1 MMNGME
7 KSDFDEDKFGPK
19 EGGNLVAAFD
29 AFPKSK
35 PQYIQRTSGGGK
47 WTVAVSIISLILI
60 WGELGRWWRGAESH
74 NFEVEAGVSRQ
85 MQINLDVVVKM
96 NCDDLHVNVQDA
108 SGDRIMAAKKLRFDK
123 TLWGQ
128 WADNKGVHKLGR
140 DAQGRVVT
148 GDGYNEPK
156 YDYEEEGFGEEH
168 VHDIVALGKKRAKW
182 AKTPRFRGNADSC
195 RIYGSLDLNKVQG
208 DFHITARGHGYMGHG
223 EHLDHSKFNFSHI
236 VSELSYGPFYPSLVN
251 PLDGTVNTAET
262 NFHKFQYYLSVV
274 PTVYSVNSK
283 SILTNQYAVTEQSK
297 AVDERWIPG
306 IFVKYDIEPILLT
319 VHESRDGI
327 ISLLVKII
335 NIISGVLVA
344 GHWGFT
350 ISDWIHEVIGRRRRS
365 NGGTGFLGTKEGYDQ

>member
-7 KSDFDEDKFGPK
+7 KSDYDEDRFGPK
-19 EGGNLVAAFD
+19 EGSLVSAFD

-47 WTVAVSIISLILI
+47 WTVAVSIISLVLI
-60 WGELGRWWRGAESH
+60 WGELSRWWRGVESH
-74 NFEVEAGVSRQ
+74 NFEVEAGVSREL
-85 MQINLDVVVKM
+85 QINMDIVVKM
-96 NCDDLHVNVQDA
+96 NCDDIHVNVQDA
-108 SGDRIMAAKKLRFDK
+108 SGDHILAAKRLKADR
-123 TLWGQ
+123 TLWSQ
-128 WADNKGVHKLGR
+128 WVDNKGMHKLGR
-140 DAQGRVVT
+140 DSQGRVNT
-148 GDGYNEPK
+148 GSGYNELG
-156 YDYEEEGFGEEH
+156 YEDEGFGEEH

-182 AKTPRFRGNADSC
+182 AKTPKFRGNADSC

-208 DFHITARGHGYMGHG
+208 DFHITARGHGYRGNG

-236 VSELSYGPFYPSLVN
+236 ISELSYGPFYPSLVN
-251 PLDGTVNTAET
+251 PLDGTVNTAPD

-297 AVDERWIPG
+297 AVDERYIPG
-306 IFVKYDIEPILLT
+306 IFFKYDIEPILLT

-327 ISLLVKII
+327 ISLLVKVI
-335 NIISGVLVA
+335 NIMSGVLVA

-350 ISDWIHEVIGRRRRS
+350 ISDWIHDVIGRRRRS
-365 NGGTGFLGTKEGYDQ
+365 NGGVGVLGTKEGFDQ